1 MSGKYYYA
9 ARRGRPAI
17 EEVHCAGC
25 GELAEAGGGRFLGTF
40 YSLRHALQ
48 SARLRHPDCVICL
61 RCAALQR

>member
-9 ARRGRPAI
+9 VRRGRTALQ
-17 EEVHCAGC
+17 EVHCAGC
-25 GELAEAGGGRFLGTF
+25 VELAEAGGVRFIGTF
-40 YSLRHALQ
+40 YSLRHGLQ

>member
-9 ARRGRPAI
+9 VRRGRTALQK
-17 EEVHCAGC
+17 VHCAGC
-25 GELAEAGGGRFLGTF
+25 VELAEAGGVRFIGTF

>member
-9 ARRGRPAI
+9 VRRGRTALQ
-17 EEVHCAGC
+17 EVHCTGC
-25 GELAEAGGGRFLGTF
+25 VELAEAGGVRFIGTF

>member
-9 ARRGRPAI
+9 VRRGRTALQ
-17 EEVHCAGC
+17 EVHCAGC
-25 GELAEAGGGRFLGTF
+25 VELAEAGGVRFLGTF

>member
-9 ARRGRPAI
+9 VRRGRTALQ
-17 EEVHCAGC
+17 EVHCAGC
-25 GELAEAGGGRFLGTF
+25 VELAEAGGVRFIGTF

-61 RCAALQR
+61 QR

>member
-1 MSGKYYYA
+1 MSDKYYYA
-9 ARRGRPAI
+9 VRRGRTALQ
-17 EEVHCAGC
+17 EVHCAGC
-25 GELAEAGGGRFLGTF
+25 VELAEAGGVRFIGTF